1 LSALPTTPERAQ
13 SRWLNQLRRVAPR
26 AFAVAIALPLLAGA
40 LLPVQAWMLAD
51 ALESAIV
58 RGANLSVLLPVF
70 LAIAVV
76 MAVRIGLNAMS
87 ELFGNRLGETIKLR
101 LREAL
106 FAGLLRRDVQMQQQ
120 RSSGAVTAA
129 LMEQV
134 DALESYFTR
143 YMPAMAQASLLP
155 IAFGIAILPLD
166 WVSALLFLFTAPL
179 IPVFMAL
186 VGWGAQAATQSQAS
200 AMARLAGRFSDR
212 LRGMVTLKLYGRAE
226 AETAAIVDASEDLR
240 RRTKTVLRIAFLSS
254 AVLEFFAAL
263 GVAGIALYVGLSFLG
278 LVNLRM
284 SPLSLQAG
292 LFLLLM
298 APEVYQPLRL
308 LAAHYHDRA
317 AAKAAAAE
325 IEKQFGE
332 LPVLGEAAALEES
345 AVVVKPGAGVLSV
358 SGLTLHTPDRTR
370 VLIEAVDLS
379 VMPGQPVAIMGESGS
394 GKSTLIEAL
403 GRLRPSDGSIVLD
416 GQPLETI
423 AEAELRVRVA
433 IMPQQP
439 YVFAAS
445 IAGNIRLGNPTAT
458 DEAVRRAAE
467 MACVSDFADALPE
480 GLQTRIGEAGL
491 GLSGG
496 EIHRVALARIF
507 LRTPDVILLDEP
519 TAHLDAETEQKVLDN
534 ILEFSADRSLVIV
547 THSAAV
553 AGRMGKLFR
562 LKGTSMLPSAAFVH
576 SISNAKLKGVA

>member
-1 LSALPTTPERAQ
+1 MSALPITPERAQ
-13 SRWLNQLRRVAPR
+13 SRWLNQLRRMAPR

-40 LLPVQAWMLAD
+40 LLPVQAWMLAE

-58 RGANLSVLLPVF
+58 RGANLGVLMPVLLG
-70 LAIAVV
+70 IAGV
-76 MAVRIGLNAMS
+76 MAVRIGLSAAS
-87 ELFGNRLGETIKLR
+87 EIFGNRVGETIKLK

-106 FAGLLRRDVQMQQQ
+106 FGGLLRRDVRMQQQ
-120 RSSGAVTAA
+120 RSSGAVAAA

-186 VGWGAQAATQSQAS
+186 VGWGAQAATESQAS

-317 AAKAAAAE
+317 AAKAAAA
-325 IEKQFGE
+325 
-332 LPVLGEAAALEES
+332 
-345 AVVVKPGAGVLSV
+345 
-358 SGLTLHTPDRTR
+358 
-370 VLIEAVDLS
+370 
-379 VMPGQPVAIMGESGS
+379 
-394 GKSTLIEAL
+394 
-403 GRLRPSDGSIVLD
+403 
-416 GQPLETI
+416 
-423 AEAELRVRVA
+423 
-433 IMPQQP
+433 
-439 YVFAAS
+439 
-445 IAGNIRLGNPTAT
+445 
-458 DEAVRRAAE
+458 
-467 MACVSDFADALPE
+467 
-480 GLQTRIGEAGL
+480 
-491 GLSGG
+491 
-496 EIHRVALARIF
+496 
-507 LRTPDVILLDEP
+507 
-519 TAHLDAETEQKVLDN
+519 
-534 ILEFSADRSLVIV
+534 
-547 THSAAV
+547 
-553 AGRMGKLFR
+553 
-562 LKGTSMLPSAAFVH
+562 
-576 SISNAKLKGVA
+576 